1 MAWHDGTVT
10 APLTP
15 PDQPGPHDPWQAP
28 PSGSHLAYASGS
40 QDDPDTAT
48 ELRQAALVAV
58 LVALAGIVLGLL
70 WLWLA
75 PRVPLVSDDTAVYL
89 KNSEGEEAIG
99 ADGTFVLLALG
110 FGALS
115 AAAVFWRLRRGGV
128 LVVVGLALG
137 ALAASLIAWRVGVWL
152 GPSSDVVA
160 RAREAGRGVTF
171 DAPLELHAV
180 WAAVLAWP
188 FAAMGIHLLLTAAF
202 GPREPEPEW
211 AGFSGYYGGAVQGPL
226 AGPGAGASGGPVEP
240 SAGPA
245 EASGS
250 AGPTEPSGP
259 AGPSGPGGPSSSA
272 GGGGAG

>member
-15 PDQPGPHDPWQAP
+15 PHQPGPHDPWQAP
-28 PSGSHLAYASGS
+28 PSGSHPAPSVG
-40 QDDPDTAT
+40 DPDNPDTAT
-48 ELRQAALVAV
+48 ELRQAAVVLV
-58 LVALAGIVLGLL
+58 LVALAGLALGLL

-75 PRVPLVSDDTAVYL
+75 PRVPLVSDDTAVFL

-128 LVVVGLALG
+128 IVVVGLALG
-137 ALAASLIAWRVGVWL
+137 ALLASLVAWRVGIWL

-160 RAREAGRGVTF
+160 RAREAGQGVTF
-171 DAPLELHAV
+171 DAPLELHSV
-180 WAAVLAWP
+180 WVAVLAWP

-202 GPREPEPEW
+202 GPRDVGPDW
-211 AGFSGYYGGAVQGPL
+211 SGYSEYYGGPVQGPL
-226 AGPGAGASGGPVEP
+226 AGPST
-240 SAGPA
+240 
-245 EASGS
+245 GS
-250 AGPTEPSGP
+250 
-259 AGPSGPGGPSSSA
+259 PGGGTPSA
-272 GGGGAG
+272 GGGGGAA

>member
-15 PDQPGPHDPWQAP
+15 PHQPGPHDPWQAP
-28 PSGSHLAYASGS
+28 PSGSHPAPSVGGP
-40 QDDPDTAT
+40 DHPDTAT
-48 ELRQAALVAV
+48 EIRQAAVVLV

-75 PRVPLVSDDTAVYL
+75 PRVPLISDDTAVFL
-89 KNSEGEEAIG
+89 ENSEGEEAIG

-137 ALAASLIAWRVGVWL
+137 ALLASLVAWRVGIWL

-160 RAREAGRGVTF
+160 RAREAGQGVTF
-171 DAPLELHAV
+171 DAPLELHSV
-180 WAAVLAWP
+180 GVAVLAWP

-202 GPREPEPEW
+202 GPRDVEPDW
-211 AGFSGYYGGAVQGPL
+211 TGYSGYGSYYDGPVQGPL
-226 AGPGAGASGGPVEP
+226 AGPG
-240 SAGPA
+240 
-245 EASGS
+245 
-250 AGPTEPSGP
+250 SGP
-259 AGPSGPGGPSSSA
+259 PSSPA
-272 GGGGAG
+272 GGGGAA

>member
-15 PDQPGPHDPWQAP
+15 PHQPGPHDPWQAP
-28 PSGSHLAYASGS
+28 PSGSHFVSSSGAP
-40 QDDPDTAT
+40 DDPDTAT
-48 ELRQAALVAV
+48 ELGQAAVVVLLVT
-58 LVALAGIVLGLL
+58 LAGIALGLV

-75 PRVPLVSDDTAVYL
+75 PRVPLVSDDTAVFL

-99 ADGTFVLLALG
+99 ADGTFVLLAIG

-115 AAAVFWRLRRGGV
+115 AAAVFWRLRRGGI

-137 ALAASLIAWRVGVWL
+137 SLLASLLAWRLGVWL

-160 RAREAGRGVTF
+160 RAREAGQGVTF

-180 WAAVLAWP
+180 LAAVLAWP

-202 GPREPEPEW
+202 GPRDVEPDWPGYAE
-211 AGFSGYYGGAVQGPL
+211 YYGGPGQAPPAGPGAGQGPL
-226 AGPGAGASGGPVEP
+226 AGPGS
-240 SAGPA
+240 
-245 EASGS
+245 
-250 AGPTEPSGP
+250 SGP
-259 AGPSGPGGPSSSA
+259 PA
-272 GGGGAG
+272 GGGTA

>member
-15 PDQPGPHDPWQAP
+15 PHQPGPHDPWQAP
-28 PSGSHLAYASGS
+28 PSGSHPAPSEGRT
-40 QDDPDTAT
+40 DNPDTAT
-48 ELRQAALVAV
+48 ELRQAAVVLVA
-58 LVALAGIVLGLL
+58 VALAGIVLGLL

-75 PRVPLVSDDTAVYL
+75 PRVPLVSDDTAVFL

-137 ALAASLIAWRVGVWL
+137 SLLAALIAWRVGVWL

-160 RAREAGRGVTF
+160 RAR
-171 DAPLELHAV
+171 
-180 WAAVLAWP
+180 
-188 FAAMGIHLLLTAAF
+188 
-202 GPREPEPEW
+202 
-211 AGFSGYYGGAVQGPL
+211 
-226 AGPGAGASGGPVEP
+226 
-240 SAGPA
+240 
-245 EASGS
+245 
-250 AGPTEPSGP
+250 
-259 AGPSGPGGPSSSA
+259 
-272 GGGGAG
+272 

>member
-40 QDDPDTAT
+40 EDDPDTAT

-58 LVALAGIVLGLL
+58 LVALGGIVLGLL

-75 PRVPLVSDDTAVYL
+75 PRVPLVSDDTAVFL

-137 ALAASLIAWRVGVWL
+137 ALAASVIAWRVGVWL

-202 GPREPEPEW
+202 GPRDPEPEW

-226 AGPGAGASGGPVEP
+226 AGPGASAGHAEQ
-240 SAGPA
+240 AGPA

-250 AGPTEPSGP
+250 AGPTEASGP
-259 AGPSGPGGPSSSA
+259 AGPSSSA
-272 GGGGAG
+272 GGGGSA

>member
-15 PDQPGPHDPWQAP
+15 PHQPGPHDPWQAP
-28 PSGSHLAYASGS
+28 PSGSHPAPQVGDP
-40 QDDPDTAT
+40 DDPDTAT
-48 ELRQAALVAV
+48 ELRQAAVVLV

-75 PRVPLVSDDTAVYL
+75 PRVPLISDDTAVFL
-89 KNSEGEEAIG
+89 ENSEGEEAIG
-99 ADGTFVLLALG
+99 ADGTFVLLAIG

-128 LVVVGLALG
+128 FVVVGLALG
-137 ALAASLIAWRVGVWL
+137 GLLASLLAWRIGIWL
-152 GPSSDVVA
+152 GPSSDVVG
-160 RAREAGRGVTF
+160 RAREAGQGVTF

-202 GPREPEPEW
+202 GPRDVEPDW
-211 AGFSGYYGGAVQGPL
+211 SGYAEYYGGPVQGPL
-226 AGPGAGASGGPVEP
+226 AGPPAGP
-240 SAGPA
+240 SAGP
-245 EASGS
+245 G
-250 AGPTEPSGP
+250 
-259 AGPSGPGGPSSSA
+259 A
-272 GGGGAG
+272 GGGAA